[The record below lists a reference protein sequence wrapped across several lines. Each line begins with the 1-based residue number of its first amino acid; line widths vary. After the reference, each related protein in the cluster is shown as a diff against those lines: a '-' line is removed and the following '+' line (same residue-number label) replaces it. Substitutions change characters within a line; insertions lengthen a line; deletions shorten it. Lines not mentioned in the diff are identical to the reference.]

1 MAAPARCMSSSAVKV
16 AVEASNA
23 QLMREWTRAKWSVAK
38 CSARTKWLKKK
49 PMPPAL
55 TSAAA
60 GTKASNA
67 RVREGEQGAPDR
79 EHGEAEEADRLRA
92 LHVQEGPHATPLI
105 GIAAAPVVYTAASR
119 SV

>member
-1 MAAPARCMSSSAVKV
+1 MVR
-16 AVEASNA
+16 
-23 QLMREWTRAKWSVAK
+23 REVLGGEVLA
-38 CSARTKWLKKK
+38 KKK

-67 RVREGEQGAPDR
+67 RESARANRAHPIANTARPRRRIVFAPFMSR
-79 EHGEAEEADRLRA
+79 R
-92 LHVQEGPHATPLI
+92 GPHATPLI